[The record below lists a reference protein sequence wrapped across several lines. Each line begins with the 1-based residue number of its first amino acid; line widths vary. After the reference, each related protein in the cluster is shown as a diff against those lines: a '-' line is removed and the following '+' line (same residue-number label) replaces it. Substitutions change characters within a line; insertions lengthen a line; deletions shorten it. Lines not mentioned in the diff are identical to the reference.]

1 MYEESVLGNGLRLV
15 TVEIPHAYSAA
26 FGVWV
31 GVGSRYESDGL
42 AGASHFI
49 EHMLFKGTQKRPT
62 AREIALSIEGI
73 GGIFNASTG
82 QETTTYWAKVA
93 RHHLPAA
100 VDTIFDMLLNS
111 KFDPDEVEKERQIIV
126 EEINE
131 VLDLPEELVWLQL
144 QELLWPEHP
153 LGQDVAGSRESV
165 ARLSRSALLDY
176 MHEHYSAPRMVVA
189 IASCVSHQSAREL
202 IAPYVEGLPTH
213 STADYLPVKPLS
225 GPRAAAT
232 FRDTEQAH
240 FCLGVRGLDRLHPDR
255 YVLHLL
261 NTILGDGMSSRL
273 FIEIRERLGL
283 AYTVYSSIGFLQD
296 TGSFAVYAGVDPEKL
311 TSAIRAVLAELERV
325 RRETVTDEELRAAKE
340 YVKGRLLLRLEDTAA
355 NASWVGSQALL
366 GKEIITPDEV
376 IRCVDEVTASDVR
389 RVAEDL
395 IQENRMVLSVVGP
408 VDTEADWEQLLRL
421 A

>member
-1 MYEESVLGNGLRLV
+1 
-15 TVEIPHAYSAA
+15 
-26 FGVWV
+26 
-31 GVGSRYESDGL
+31 
-42 AGASHFI
+42 
-49 EHMLFKGTQKRPT
+49 
-62 AREIALSIEGI
+62 
-73 GGIFNASTG
+73 
-82 QETTTYWAKVA
+82 
-93 RHHLPAA
+93 
-100 VDTIFDMLLNS
+100 
-111 KFDPDEVEKERQIIV
+111 
-126 EEINE
+126 
-131 VLDLPEELVWLQL
+131 
-144 QELLWPEHP
+144 
-153 LGQDVAGSRESV
+153 
-165 ARLSRSALLDY
+165 
-176 MHEHYSAPRMVVA
+176 
-189 IASCVSHQSAREL
+189 
-202 IAPYVEGLPTH
+202 
-213 STADYLPVKPLS
+213 
-225 GPRAAAT
+225 
-232 FRDTEQAH
+232 
-240 FCLGVRGLDRLHPDR
+240 
-255 YVLHLL
+255 L